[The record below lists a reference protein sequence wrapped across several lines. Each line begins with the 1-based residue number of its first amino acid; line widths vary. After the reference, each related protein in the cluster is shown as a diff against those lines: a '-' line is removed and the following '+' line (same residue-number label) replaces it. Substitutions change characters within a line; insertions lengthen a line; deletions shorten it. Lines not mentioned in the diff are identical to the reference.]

1 MDSYTNGWKTCQHF
15 NRHQMG
21 PLWALFGSRM
31 EPVWAPCG
39 HSMMVFGWMYGLDVW
54 TYCWKYTHFLNIF

>member
-1 MDSYTNGWKTCQHF
+1 MDSYANGWKTSQHF

-39 HSMMVFGWMYGLDVW
+39 HSMMVFGWMYGLDV
-54 TYCWKYTHFLNIF
+54 